1 MWFQN
6 RRTKHKRIRAEDEMT
21 QSLARSLEGR
31 ATRDSRPYNT
41 SDSESDIE
49 VWQLCAKLF
58 RKHRS
63 TDRDIWKMNALHK
76 PWCRHKYIYIYVC
89 NVIWFVTFSDRT
101 NYSSVKKLFLYRLYI
116 EILNNVCHALFLF
129 LFIQCIIFHI
139 WFNR

>member
-49 VWQLCAKLF
+49 V
-58 RKHRS
+58 
-63 TDRDIWKMNALHK
+63 
-76 PWCRHKYIYIYVC
+76 
-89 NVIWFVTFSDRT
+89 
-101 NYSSVKKLFLYRLYI
+101 
-116 EILNNVCHALFLF
+116 
-129 LFIQCIIFHI
+129 
-139 WFNR
+139 